1 MTPASEAVKVAAPVR
16 QRKKFPK
23 RSREMSSPIAASETR
38 ARVAPATVESLRS
51 ALRGQIL
58 TPDSAEYDAARTVW
72 NGMVDKRP
80 ALVAKCRGA
89 ADVIAM
95 VNFARASGLPL
106 SVRGGGH
113 NVAGLALCDAG
124 VTIDLSLM
132 RGIRV
137 AAEARTVR
145 AEGGVTWGELDRE
158 TLAFGLATTGGM
170 VSTTG
175 IAGLTLGGGLGWQMA
190 RHGLA
195 SDNLLSVDI
204 VTADG
209 RLLTASSSEHEDLFW
224 AVRGGGGN
232 FGVVTSFEYRVHPMG
247 SSIIGGMVLYPMDQA
262 RNVLRFYREYSAG
275 TPDDLTV
282 FAGLLTTPDG
292 HDVVALMAAWFG
304 PINEAA
310 KHLDPIRKCGTP
322 VADMIGPMSYPQ
334 LQTMFDAA
342 TPAGLR
348 RYWKSGYFPAI
359 SDDLIDTVLKHAVA
373 KTSPYSFI
381 LILRMHGKAMREAPD
396 ATAFGARAEQ
406 WDFDIIPQWQ
416 SPAEDAKHI
425 EWARRFWSDA
435 ERFTRGVYSN
445 HLDTDDGAP
454 RVRAAYGRNYE
465 RLAAIKRRYDPD
477 NLFKVN
483 HNILPAV

>member
-1 MTPASEAVKVAAPVR
+1 
-16 QRKKFPK
+16 
-23 RSREMSSPIAASETR
+23 MSGTTTIIGSPSQTTIDPQAFS
-38 ARVAPATVESLRS
+38 SLQS
-51 ALRGQIL
+51 SFRGEL
-58 TPDSAEYDAARTVW
+58 LLPGSAEYDTARSIW
-72 NGMVDKRP
+72 NAMVDKRP
-80 ALVAKCRGA
+80 ALIARCRGA
-89 ADVIAM
+89 ADVTAA
-95 VNFARASGLPL
+95 VNFARERGHLL

-113 NVAGLALCDAG
+113 NVAGLALCDGG

-137 AAEARTVR
+137 DPAARTVR
-145 AEGGVTWGELDRE
+145 AEAGVTWGELDRE
-158 TLAFGLATTGGM
+158 ALAFGLATTGGM

-209 RLLTASSSEHEDLFW
+209 KLLTASSSQHEDLFW
-224 AVRGGGGN
+224 AVHGGGGN
-232 FGVVTSFEYRVHPMG
+232 FGVVTSFEYRLHP
-247 SSIIGGMVLYPMDQA
+247 IAPTITGGMVLYPMEQA
-262 RNVLRFYREYSAG
+262 REVLRFYRDYSKG
-275 TPDDLTV
+275 SPDDLTV

-292 HDVVALMAAWFG
+292 HDVAALIAAWFG
-304 PINEAA
+304 PTSEAA
-310 KHLDPIRKCGTP
+310 QHLDPVRKFGTP
-322 VADMIGPMSYPQ
+322 IADLIGPMSYLQ

-342 TPAGLR
+342 TPHGMR
-348 RYWKSGYFPAI
+348 RYWKSGYFP
-359 SDDLIDTVLKHAVA
+359 SVPDDLIDVVLKHASA

-381 LILRMHGKAMREAPD
+381 LILHMHGKAMREAPNH
-396 ATAFGARAEQ
+396 TAFGARAEQ

-416 SPAEDAKHI
+416 SPADDAKHI
-425 EWARRFWSDA
+425 EWGRNFWNDA

-465 RLAAIKRRYDPD
+465 RLAAIKHKYDPD
-477 NLFKVN
+477 NLFRVN
-483 HNILPAV
+483 HNILPAA